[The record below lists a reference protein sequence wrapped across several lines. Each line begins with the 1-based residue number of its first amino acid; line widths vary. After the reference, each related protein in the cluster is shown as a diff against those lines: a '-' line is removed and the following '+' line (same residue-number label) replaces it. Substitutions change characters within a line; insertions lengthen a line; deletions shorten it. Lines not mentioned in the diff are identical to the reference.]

1 MSAVEKACAACGE
14 TFEFDAPAGK
24 FADRLVALRTH
35 CPPCDKARS
44 EQWAAEDAEQAQRER
59 ANVHRSRLEGSGLP
73 RPMWQAPDG
82 ARWPDDAHQAA
93 RRFAAGTIP
102 GLLLTGPV
110 GTGKTTLAAQAFA
123 HRLHRVPGYWRSTP
137 ALLAQLGAGLG
148 TQQRAE
154 ALEVLTGTRMI
165 GLDDL
170 DKARPSEYAAEQLF
184 AAVDNAYSRRTPMIV
199 TANLSPREIA
209 GRFDGPLGE
218 SIADRLREHCVWV
231 EMSGASRRR
240 AAA

>member
-1 MSAVEKACAACGE
+1 MSTIEKRCAACGE
-14 TFEFDAPAGK
+14 QFEFEAEGR
-24 FADRLVALRTH
+24 FAEQLTRLRTH
-35 CPPCDKARS
+35 CPPCDAARS
-44 EQWAAEDAEQAQRER
+44 EQWAAEDAEQAALER
-59 ANVHRSRLEGSGLP
+59 ASVHRSRLEGSGLP
-73 RPMWQAPDG
+73 QAMWQAPAG
-82 ARWPDDAHQAA
+82 AEWPDEAHRAA
-93 RRFAAGTIP
+93 RRFARGEVP

-137 ALLAQLGAGLG
+137 ALLAQLGSGLG
-148 TQQRAE
+148 TQPRAE

-184 AAVDNAYSRRTPMIV
+184 AAIDNAYSRRTPMVV

-218 SIADRLREHCVWV
+218 AIADRLREHCVWV
-231 EMSGASRRR
+231 EVAGPSRRR